1 MSRILNGLI
10 LVDKG
15 RGPTSHDVVNLVRR
29 QLRIRRVGHLGTLDP
44 PATGLLVMCLGQ
56 ATRLVEFMGHFEK
69 EYEAVVRLGM
79 VTDTQDTTGKVLK
92 EAPPV
97 APTGAQ
103 LEEIRRRFTGEI
115 EQTPPMY
122 SAVKVGGK
130 RLYEIA
136 REGRTVERAPRK
148 VTIHSLDLIGVTM
161 PRIRMRIRCSKGTY
175 IRALCADIGD
185 FLGCGGALDALR
197 RLKVGPFRVE
207 DASPID
213 HVTLDRVASL
223 LRPMDAGLSNLPVA
237 LIRARSV
244 GRVFTG
250 APILAADLESR
261 ETLAPSGW
269 VRVMGPGGQL
279 LAIGEVA
286 KETNPATNGHT
297 PLIRLKKVLAALTEP
312 EPSARVK

>member
-29 QLRIRRVGHLGTLDP
+29 QLHIRRVGHLGTLDP
-44 PATGLLVMCLGQ
+44 SASGLLVVCLGQ
-56 ATRLVEFMGHFEK
+56 ATRLVEFMGHFDK

-79 VTDTQDTTGKVLK
+79 VTDTQDTTGKVLR
-92 EAPPV
+92 ETTPV
-97 APTGAQ
+97 APTDAQ
-103 LEEIRRRFTGEI
+103 LDEVRKRFTGEI

-122 SAVKVGGK
+122 SAVKIGGK

-136 REGRTVERAPRK
+136 REGRTVDRTPRR
-148 VTIHSLDLIGVTM
+148 VTIHALELIDVTM

-175 IRALCADIGD
+175 VRALCADIGD
-185 FLGCGGALDALR
+185 FLGCGGALEALR

-213 HVTLDRVASL
+213 HVTPDRVASL
-223 LRPMDAGLSNLPVA
+223 LRPMDAGLSNLPVV
-237 LIRARSV
+237 LVRARSV

-250 APILAADLESR
+250 APILAGDLESR
-261 ETLAPSGW
+261 VTLPPSGW
-269 VRVMGPGGQL
+269 VRVIGPGGQL

-286 KETNPATNGHT
+286 KETNDHT
-297 PLIRLKKVLAALTEP
+297 PLIYLRKVLASFSEP
-312 EPSARVK
+312 ARSGRAK

>member
-29 QLRIRRVGHLGTLDP
+29 QLHIRRVGHLGTLDP
-44 PATGLLVMCLGQ
+44 PATGLLVVCLGQ

-69 EYEAVVRLGM
+69 EYEAVVRLGV
-79 VTDTQDTTGKVLK
+79 VTDTQDTTGKILK

-103 LEEIRRRFTGEI
+103 LEEIRRRFMGEI

-122 SAVKVGGK
+122 SAVKVGGR

-136 REGRTVERAPRK
+136 REGKTVDRAPRK
-148 VTIHSLDLIGVTM
+148 VTIHALDLIGVTM

-185 FLGCGGALDALR
+185 FLGCGGALEALR
-197 RLKVGPFRVE
+197 RLQVGPFRIE

-213 HVTLDRVASL
+213 HVTLERVPSL

-237 LIRARSV
+237 LVRARSV

-261 ETLAPSGW
+261 ETLASSGW

-279 LAIGEVA
+279 LAIGEIA
-286 KETNPATNGHT
+286 KETNGATNGHT
-297 PLIRLKKVLAALTEP
+297 PLIRLKKVLAALNEP
-312 EPSARVK
+312 APAARAK